1 MQPRGQRFNRLMHW
15 TYTLATVFWLA
26 LQPKDKS
33 AMKVF
38 VTGGTGLIG
47 RALVKRLLTDGHDVT
62 VLTRQ
67 TLTSSEAVT
76 YINSID
82 DLDTR
87 QDIVVNLAGAGLAD
101 RRWSPAYKK
110 EIRASRIDLT
120 QALVSRL
127 RDIGMP
133 NVFISGS
140 AIGVYGESKD
150 RDFSET
156 DAVGSGFSAELC
168 RDWEASVSDIGNEAT
183 RCVLLR
189 TGVVLDKAV
198 GAYPQMTQSFRFGLA
213 SWMGRGEHWLS
224 WIHLADMV
232 GAIMHCIQNETVS
245 GPVNMTAPNPVTH
258 RSFADEVR
266 RATTTLMGIGMPGW
280 VMRLMVGEMAD
291 ELLLTG
297 QRVTP
302 IKLLSTGYE
311 FRFGELKEAVADLEA
326 R

>member
-1 MQPRGQRFNRLMHW
+1 
-15 TYTLATVFWLA
+15 
-26 LQPKDKS
+26 
-33 AMKVF
+33 MKVF

-47 RALVKRLLTDGHDVT
+47 RALVKRLLADAHHITI
-62 VLTRQ
+62 LTRQ
-67 TLTSSEAVT
+67 SLDSSEAVT

-82 DLDTR
+82 DLHTR
-87 QDIVVNLAGAGLAD
+87 QDIVINLAGAGLAD

-110 EIRASRIDLT
+110 EIRESRIDLT

-133 NVFISGS
+133 NLLISGS
-140 AIGVYGESKD
+140 AIGIYGESKE
-150 RDFSET
+150 RQFSET
-156 DAVGSGFSAELC
+156 DEVGSGFSAEIC
-168 RDWEASVSDIGNEAT
+168 RDWEASVSDIGSEGT

-189 TGVVLDKAV
+189 TGVVLDKAL

-213 SWMGRGEHWLS
+213 SWMGQGDHWLS

-232 GAIMHCIQNETVS
+232 GAIRHCIQNEAVS

-258 RSFADEVR
+258 RTFSDEVR
-266 RATTTLMGIGMPGW
+266 SVTTTVMGMGMPEW

-297 QRVTP
+297 QRVMPT
-302 IKLLSTGYE
+302 KLLSAGYE
-311 FRFGELKEAVADLEA
+311 FRFGELKAAIAELEA

>member
-1 MQPRGQRFNRLMHW
+1 
-15 TYTLATVFWLA
+15 
-26 LQPKDKS
+26 
-33 AMKVF
+33 MKVF

-47 RALVKRLLTDGHDVT
+47 RALVKRLLVDGHDIT

-67 TLTSSEAVT
+67 SLDSSETVT
-76 YINSID
+76 YVNSIE
-82 DLDTR
+82 DLDAR

-110 EIRASRIDLT
+110 EIRASRIDIT

-127 RDIGMP
+127 REIGMP
-133 NVFISGS
+133 DVFISGS
-140 AIGVYGESKD
+140 AIGFYGESKE
-150 RDFSET
+150 REFSEA
-156 DAVGSGFSAELC
+156 DAVGIGFSAKLC
-168 RDWEASVSDIGNEAT
+168 RDWEASVSDIGSENT
-183 RCVLLR
+183 RYVLLR
-189 TGVVLDKAV
+189 TGVVLDRAL

-213 SWMGRGEHWLS
+213 SWMGQGDHWLS

-232 GAIMHCIQNETVS
+232 GAILHCIQNETVS

-258 RSFADEVR
+258 RSFSDEVR
-266 RATTTLMGIGMPGW
+266 NATTTVMRMGMPGW

-297 QRVTP
+297 QRVMPT
-302 IKLLSTGYE
+302 KLLSTGYE
-311 FRFGELKEAVADLEA
+311 FRFGELRDAIVDLEA

>member
-1 MQPRGQRFNRLMHW
+1 
-15 TYTLATVFWLA
+15 
-26 LQPKDKS
+26 
-33 AMKVF
+33 MKVF

-67 TLTSSEAVT
+67 ALDSSESVT
-76 YINSID
+76 YVHSID

-120 QALVSRL
+120 RALVLRL

-133 NVFISGS
+133 DVFISGS
-140 AIGVYGESKD
+140 AIGFYGESKE
-150 RDFSET
+150 REFSET
-156 DAVGSGFSAELC
+156 DAVGGGFSAELC
-168 RDWEASVSDIGNEAT
+168 RDWEASVSDIGSEAT
-183 RCVLLR
+183 RFVLLR
-189 TGVVLDKAV
+189 TGVVLDKAL

-266 RATTTLMGIGMPGW
+266 SATTTLMGMGMPGW

-311 FRFGELKEAVADLEA
+311 FRFGGLRDAIVDLEA